1 MICCTSTLAAG
12 VNLPAGRVIIR
23 SPNIGRDFLPLT
35 TYKQVSLDLIIER
48 SYNKVWFNLV
58 KMVGRAGRAGKSAI
72 GDSILICKKNDYQ
85 QVVSL
90 LTSRMDLTLSSYLS
104 DASQFRS
111 MILNLLGCK
120 FVWSYD
126 GIVDFIKCSLAY
138 VQVDHLIRDI
148 FDDIREV
155 IKTLL
160 AEGAL
165 SYTIKT
171 SGRRAI
177 LLKYISEDGTQHSVY
192 PDDNLKISKMGLA
205 AVNAGKSLEDAR
217 QIETDL
223 RKAYQSLVLTQSLHL
238 LYIVAPK
245 DVIASIHINYQ
256 TFSELFFDLE
266 RIDSSIVQTAKAIGI
281 SVAQVAKMRTS
292 SSSYTPSQTAMHKRF
307 YVAMMLFELWIGR
320 DIFDVAKR
328 FKVDR
333 GVVSKLMN
341 SASSEAYSTFKF
353 CEVFEEFWVF
363 KEILENFS
371 KRLQHCCSLELLPL
385 MELPSVKIGRAKM
398 MYAAGIKS
406 IMDVAALTPEEFT
419 RSIKFIN
426 TQQATR
432 VIKAAKYM
440 LRTEFD
446 DNCERLFAM
455 KDVLKK

>member
-35 TYKQVSLDLIIER
+35 TYKQ
-48 SYNKVWFNLV
+48 
-58 KMVGRAGRAGKSAI
+58 MVGRAGRAGKSAI
-72 GDSILICKKNDYQ
+72 GDSILICKKSDYQ

-90 LTSRMDLTLSSYLS
+90 LTSRMDLTTSSYLNVPS
-104 DASQFRS
+104 HFRS
-111 MILNLLGCK
+111 MVLNLLGSK

-138 VQVDHLIRDI
+138 VQVDSFSRDL
-148 FDDIREV
+148 FEDIREV
-155 IKTLL
+155 IKVLL
-160 AEGAL
+160 NEGAL
-165 SYTIKT
+165 SYTARSK
-171 SGRRAI
+171 GNRAI
-177 LLKYISEDGTQHSVY
+177 LLTYVGDNGTELNVF
-192 PDDNLKISKMGLA
+192 PDDELKISRMGEA
-205 AVNAGKSLEDAR
+205 AVNSGKSLEDAR
-217 QIETDL
+217 QIESDM
-223 RKAYQSLVLTQSLHL
+223 RRAYESLVLTQSLHL

-245 DVIASIHINYQ
+245 DVIASVQVNYQ

-281 SVAQVAKMRTS
+281 SMAQVAKMRTS
-292 SSSYTPSQTAMHKRF
+292 SSSYSSTQTSIFKRF
-307 YVAMMLFELWIGR
+307 YVAMMLFELWNGR

-333 GVVSKLMN
+333 GIVSKLMS
-341 SASSEAYSTFKF
+341 SASSEAYSIFKF

-371 KRLQHCCSLELLPL
+371 KRLQYCCSLELLPL

-406 IMDVAALTPEEFT
+406 IMDVAALSPEDFT
-419 RSIKFIN
+419 RTIKFIN
-426 TQQATR
+426 VQQATR
-432 VIKAAKYM
+432 VIRAAKYM

-446 DNCERLFAM
+446 DNCEKLYAM